1 MLTVSRLARA
11 CGLSRTAVLY
21 YETIGLLRQPPRTSG
36 GYRRYSE
43 ADLSRLRQVR
53 AWRDAGL
60 TLADIRALVEGPT
73 SGAARVLERRLE
85 EIESGIERL
94 REQRG
99 AILLLLKNKASLRRN
114 KVLTKDKFVSILRAA
129 GLTEEEMA
137 RFHREF
143 EKNAPEDHQE
153 FLEFL
158 KIGAEEIGQ
167 IRAWSRGEAV
177 EKK

>member
-1 MLTVSRLARA
+1 MLTVSRMARA

-21 YETIGLLRQPPRTSG
+21 YESIGVLRRPPRTG
-36 GYRRYSE
+36 GNYRRYSD
-43 ADLSRLRQVR
+43 ADLQRLRQVR

-60 TLADIRALVEGPT
+60 SLGDIRALLEGPS
-73 SGAARVLERRLE
+73 SGAARVLERRLS
-85 EIESGIERL
+85 EIEEGIDRL

-99 AILLLLKNKASLRRN
+99 AILQLLKNKASLRRN
-114 KVLTKDKFVSILRAA
+114 KAMTKEKFVSVLKAA
-129 GLTEEEMA
+129 GLTEEEMR

-158 KIGAEEIGQ
+158 KIAPEEIQQ